1 MYADPYAVLGLAR
14 TASALDI
21 KKAYFMR
28 VREHPP
34 ERDSQGFQRVRAA
47 YDALRTPAARA
58 ETDRQLIQPPP
69 PYQPPR
75 RLPPPDL
82 AFHPADR
89 WLDAQRD
96 SDLERTDFR
105 SDFRPI
111 PDLSEGS
118 I

>member
-1 MYADPYAVLGLAR
+1 
-14 TASALDI
+14 
-21 KKAYFMR
+21 
-28 VREHPP
+28 
-34 ERDSQGFQRVRAA
+34 
-47 YDALRTPAARA
+47 
-58 ETDRQLIQPPP
+58 LIQPPP